1 MRMLDSLHRLLGRIS
16 CDYADA
22 RYQRRESIVISVAKG
37 ELEEVVSSETSGVGV
52 RVLKNGS
59 WGFASVNSTSDEDL
73 KKAAESAERAALL
86 TSESRRKR
94 IEGLAEARL
103 AKGRFESEARQPL
116 SDITIEEKMKMVF
129 ETEKRMRERSADI
142 VSASCSYAEL
152 IDRKAF
158 VSTDGAEFELHS
170 SKPSIRAVAVCM
182 SGSES
187 VVGMDA
193 IGVTGGWGDLFA
205 KRDNIAIADRAAAQA
220 MRLLSASHM
229 KGSRETVI
237 LNPGLVGLISHEAI
251 GHTVEADLVKSGSP
265 VSDKIGKKV
274 VSDLVTLVDSGH
286 SEHRPGAAG
295 TLPVDDEGVVTKKT
309 TIIEKGIVKGFLFDR
324 ENAFIF
330 GREPTG
336 NARAFEYTDEPIV
349 RMRNTY
355 IEPGDWK
362 LDELIEDTKRGY
374 LLTGALNG
382 EADSDAEFMFAVQ
395 EAREIKDGELGET
408 YRGVVISGNAFEVL
422 STVDAISD
430 DFEWDMGF
438 GHCGKGQL
446 AKVDGGGGHIRCK
459 ALLGG
464 R

>member
-1 MRMLDSLHRLLGRIS
+1 MLETLSKLIGTID

-22 RYQRRESIVISVAKG
+22 RYQKRKSTAISVAKG
-37 ELEEVVSSETSGVGV
+37 ELEEIASSEIVGVGV

-59 WGFASVNSTSDEDL
+59 WGFASVNSTSKNDITNAL
-73 KKAAESAERAALL
+73 RSAERMAVL
-86 TSESRRKR
+86 TSKSRKQKVA
-94 IEGLAEARL
+94 GLAEAQF
-103 AKGRFESEARQPL
+103 AKGVFEFEGRQPL
-116 SDITIEEKMKMVF
+116 SDIPIEDKMKMVF
-129 ETEKRMRERSADI
+129 ETERRMREKSRDI
-142 VSASCSYAEL
+142 VSASCTYAEL
-152 IDRKAF
+152 IDRKVL
-158 VSTDGAEFELHS
+158 VSTDGAEFELLS
-170 SKPSIRAVAVCM
+170 SKPSIRAVAVSM

-193 IGVTGGWGDLFA
+193 VGVTGGWKDLFA
-205 KRDNIAIADRAAAQA
+205 KRDHLEMAERAAAQA
-220 MRLLSASHM
+220 IRLLSASHL
-229 KGSRETVI
+229 KGARETVI

-265 VSDKIGKKV
+265 VSDKLGKKA
-274 VSDLVTLVDSGH
+274 VSELVTLVDSGR
-286 SEHRPGAAG
+286 SERVPGAAG
-295 TLPVDDEGVVTKKT
+295 TIPVDDEGVVARKT
-309 TIIEKGIVKGFLFDR
+309 TIIEKGVVRGFLVDR
-324 ENAFIF
+324 ENAYLF
-330 GREPTG
+330 GMEPTG

-362 LDELIEDTKRGY
+362 LDEMIRDTNKGY
-374 LLTGALNG
+374 LLIGALNG
-382 EADSDAEFMFAVQ
+382 EADSNAEFMFAVQ
-395 EAREIKDGELGET
+395 EAREIAKGELGKT

-446 AKVDGGGGHIRCK
+446 AKVDGGGGHVRCK

>member
-1 MRMLDSLHRLLGRIS
+1 MLDTLRKLLESIS

-22 RYQRRESIVISVAKG
+22 RYHRRESLVISVAKG
-37 ELEEVVSSETSGVGV
+37 ELEEAASSEISGVGI
-52 RVLKNGS
+52 RVLKNGA
-59 WGFASVNSTSDEDL
+59 WGFASVNSTADDDL
-73 KKAAESAERAALL
+73 RRALESAERSAII
-86 TSESRRKR
+86 SSRSRRQR
-94 IEGLAEARL
+94 VEGLADAKL
-103 AKGRFESEARQPL
+103 ASGRFVTEERKPL
-116 SDITIEEKMKMVF
+116 SDISIEDKMKMVF
-129 ETEKRMRERSADI
+129 ETERRMREKSPDI

-152 IDRKAF
+152 IDEKCF
-158 VSTDGAEFELHS
+158 VSTDGAEFELRS

-193 IGVTGGWGDLFA
+193 IGVTGGWGELFA
-205 KRDNIAIADRAAAQA
+205 KRDNLEIADRAAAQA
-220 MRLLSASHM
+220 IRLLSASHI
-229 KGSRETVI
+229 KGGRETVI

-265 VSDKIGKKV
+265 VADKIGKKI
-274 VSDLVTLVDSGH
+274 VSELVTLVDSGK
-286 SEHRPGAAG
+286 SEIVPGAAG
-295 TLPVDDEGVVTKKT
+295 TIPVDDEGVITGKT
-309 TIIEKGIVKGFLFDR
+309 TIIERGVVKSFLLDR
-324 ENAFIF
+324 ENAFLF
-330 GREPTG
+330 GMEPTG

-362 LDELIEDTKRGY
+362 LDEIIADTKEGY
-374 LLTGALNG
+374 LLMGALNG
-382 EADSDAEFMFAVQ
+382 EADSNAEFMFAVQ
-395 EAREIKDGELGET
+395 EAREVKDGELGKT

-446 AKVDGGGGHIRCK
+446 AKVDGGGGYVRCK

>member
-1 MRMLDSLHRLLGRIS
+1 MLDTLSKLLGTIS

-22 RYQRRESIVISVAKG
+22 RYQHRKSMIISVAKG
-37 ELEEVVSSETSGVGV
+37 ELEEVVSSDIAGVGI
-52 RVLKNGS
+52 RVLKGGS
-59 WGFASVNSTSDEDL
+59 WGFASVNSIFDREIE
-73 KKAAESAERAALL
+73 KALESAERMAVL
-86 TSESRRKR
+86 TSKSRKQK
-94 IEGLAEARL
+94 ITGLAEAQF
-103 AKGRFESEARQPL
+103 AKGRFESEAKQPL
-116 SDITIEEKMKMVF
+116 SEIPIEDKMKMVF
-129 ETEKRMRERSADI
+129 ETERRIREKSTDI

-152 IDRKAF
+152 IDRKSF
-158 VSTDGAEFELHS
+158 VSTDGAEFELFS

-205 KRDNIAIADRAAAQA
+205 KRDSLEMADRAAMQS

-229 KGSRETVI
+229 KGAREVVI

-265 VSDKIGKKV
+265 VSDKFGKKA
-274 VSDLVTLVDSGH
+274 VSELVTLIDSGR
-286 SEHRPGAAG
+286 SERVSGAAG
-295 TLPVDDEGVVTKKT
+295 TIPADDEGVIAGKT

-324 ENAFIF
+324 ENAHLF
-330 GREPTG
+330 GMDPTG

-362 LDELIEDTKRGY
+362 LDEMIRDTKSGY
-374 LLTGALNG
+374 LLIGALNG
-382 EADSDAEFMFAVQ
+382 EADSNSEFMFAVQ
-395 EAREIKDGELGET
+395 EAREIANGELGRT